1 MPITPMPAVVD
12 RKDPRFDTL
21 KKGHNL
27 RFPATDA
34 EAASRIVICT
44 NPAETAVALQR
55 IVSSGLRPTVRSGG
69 HCYEDFVSN
78 NPNGAIL
85 DLSMHR
91 AVDTDPSSSANTI
104 RIAPGACLGDVY
116 QALYKR
122 LGVTIPAGTCYMV
135 GAGGHISGGGYGVLS
150 RLHGLTVDW
159 ITGIDILTV
168 DQSGKVIERRIDKS
182 RDPEL
187 FRACRGAGGGNY
199 GIITSFRFD
208 KLPPAPRETAEA
220 GLSFPW
226 AEMTETKFT
235 KLLVTYGEY
244 FESRGKDPD
253 TWGLFTGLNIGPK
266 AANNHNNAGW
276 GGGHIGVGA
285 QFCNPDGG
293 VSDLAPFH
301 EFFACF
307 KEFEPVVTL
316 PTKLNSGNSSSTI
329 DQHDPAADRAK
340 HSYDVNIMP
349 WLDATLAGGGSGG
362 GTRSKYKSAYMKQTF
377 TPEECRAIYK
387 YLSSDSIDGH
397 GSVLAIDSYGGA
409 INNPDRA
416 ADTSIAQRSSIMKL
430 QWQCY
435 WREKDQDA
443 GRLKFMDDF
452 YTSVYTGPQ
461 VPPEFQGTP
470 MGPRFEGCYMNYADV
485 DMLRYHYW
493 PQLFYGTGDLYP
505 FLQKV
510 KKQYDPNNI
519 FHSSMSVRA

>member
-12 RKDPRFDTL
+12 RNDPRFDTL

-34 EAASRIVICT
+34 EAASRVIICT
-44 NPAETAVALQR
+44 NPADAAVALQR
-55 IVSSGLRPTVRSGG
+55 VVSSGLRPTVRSGG

-91 AVDTDPSSSANTI
+91 VVDTDPSGNTI

-159 ITGIDILTV
+159 ISSIDILTV
-168 DQSGKVIERRIDKS
+168 DQSGKVIERRIDKT
-182 RDPEL
+182 REPDL

-199 GIITSFRFD
+199 GLITSFRFD
-208 KLPPAPRETAEA
+208 KLPVAPREIVEA
-220 GLSFPW
+220 DLSFPW
-226 AEMTETKFT
+226 SDMTEEKFT
-235 KLLVTYGEY
+235 KLLITYGEY
-244 FESRGKDPD
+244 FEGRGKDAD
-253 TWGLFTGLNIGPK
+253 TWGLFSGLNVGPK
-266 AANNHNNAGW
+266 GGNRRSDAGW
-276 GGGHIGVGA
+276 GGGRIGVGA
-285 QFCNPDGG
+285 QFCNPDGS
-293 VSDLAPFH
+293 VKDLTAFH
-301 EFFACF
+301 EFFARF

-316 PTKLNSGNSSSTI
+316 TTKLNSGNSSSTV
-329 DQHDPAADRAK
+329 DQHDPAADHAK
-340 HSYDVNIMP
+340 RSYEVTTMP
-349 WLDATLAGGGSGG
+349 WLDATLADGGSGG

-377 TPEECRAIYK
+377 TPAECSAIYK
-387 YLSSDSIDGH
+387 YFTSENIDGH

-409 INNPDRA
+409 INNPDRT
-416 ADTSIAQRSSIMKL
+416 ADTSIAQRSSVMKL

-435 WREKDQDA
+435 WRQKDQDA

-452 YTSVYTGPQ
+452 YTAVYTGPH

-470 MGPRFEGCYMNYADV
+470 MGSRFEGCYMNYADV
-485 DMLRYHYW
+485 DMLRYQYW